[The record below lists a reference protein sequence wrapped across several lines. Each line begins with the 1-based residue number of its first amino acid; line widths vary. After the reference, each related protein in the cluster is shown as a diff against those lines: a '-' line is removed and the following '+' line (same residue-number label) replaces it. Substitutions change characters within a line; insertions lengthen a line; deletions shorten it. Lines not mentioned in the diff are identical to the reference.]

1 MALDPAVLGHHPR
14 AQVGVEWLDA
24 PGQEG
29 YGPVG
34 RQVRRGDRGAVVDDG
49 QEGEVGQDEDGSI
62 KGKEDA

>member
-1 MALDPAVLGHHPR
+1 MLGHHPR
-14 AQVGVEWLDA
+14 AQVGVERLDA

-49 QEGEVGQDEDGSI
+49 QEGEVGQDEDGSV
-62 KGKEDA
+62 E